1 MEEHVFSAGGSRRK
15 ELIFLIQGRSKTSKA
30 CGLYITQSTAQKN
43 VLERLLSQGSGTW
56 PLIYNQFSQVCCGL
70 WVPCKPMQG
79 WLPNFDKCVS
89 FTCPATEEI
98 FTMMSIRQNF
108 EQRSLDI

>member
-1 MEEHVFSAGGSRRK
+1 MWIIYNTK
-15 ELIFLIQGRSKTSKA
+15 
-30 CGLYITQSTAQKN
+30 YSTKKN
-43 VLERLLSQGSGTW
+43 VLQRLLNQGSGTW

-70 WVPCKPMQG
+70 SVLCKPMQG